1 MADNISQLKTLAKSR
16 IARFVYD
23 YLCGGYNQDLA
34 ISNNRRALDST
45 YFQPTYLTTA
55 EKADTSVEILDQTY
69 ASQFGATPLGLSGL
83 IWPGASTFQAKD
95 SGVESSVDLAK
106 FLAQGVNI
114 VFAGG
119 AFMYGVGALGKARA
133 RHVFGLLQTDLPQVL
148 GQLRCP
154 HPNLLKNFR
163 IE

>member
-1 MADNISQLKTLAKSR
+1 MRNNLYQMAANISQLKTLAKSR
-16 IARFVYD
+16 IARFVCD
-23 YLCGGYNQDLA
+23 YLCGGCIA
-34 ISNNRRALDST
+34 
-45 YFQPTYLTTA
+45 
-55 EKADTSVEILDQTY
+55 
-69 ASQFGATPLGLSGL
+69 
-83 IWPGASTFQAKD
+83 D
-95 SGVESSVDLAK
+95 SGVESRVNLAK
-106 FLAQGVNI
+106 FLAQGANI